1 MEGKVSVTY
10 SIAIFSSLGDSAFA
24 VYFGGEMISAFVVSG
39 DTVDISTGVD
49 EAVKKLRL

>member
-1 MEGKVSVTY
+1 
-10 SIAIFSSLGDSAFA
+10 
-24 VYFGGEMISAFVVSG
+24 VYFGGEIISAFVVSG